1 MSLPPNY
8 AGYYRIHL
16 LAEDDDYPDIDQV
29 SSFLYDFNLLYEF
42 SRVVVDPTYSS
53 YRFSR
58 YSGFRNQ
65 KRVGEDDKLKLDLL
79 SQGSPL
85 ELIALVTAIPA
96 SAAALWAL
104 TQTAEKIRNWSLN
117 REILEL
123 TRDKLLRDL
132 QPLANLDLPVYEQDP
147 AQFREMVRRREAD
160 ENFSLVENRLQQN
173 QVRVRELSVTYESE
187 LSDEDEEQQHHE
199 QQS

>member
-16 LAEDDDYPDIDQV
+16 LAEDEDYPDIDQI

-42 SRVVVDPTYSS
+42 SRVIVDPKYSS

-96 SAAALWAL
+96 AAAALWAL
-104 TQTAEKIRNWSLN
+104 IQTAEKIRNWPLN

-132 QPLANLDLPVYEQDP
+132 QAPANMDLPAYDRNP
-147 AQFREMVRRREAD
+147 TQFRQMVRLREAE
-160 ENFSLVENRLQQN
+160 ENFSLVENRLKQSPLS
-173 QVRVRELSVTYESE
+173 VRELSVTYESE
-187 LSDEDEEQQHHE
+187 IPGGGRSGTRT
-199 QQS
+199 

>member
-42 SRVVVDPTYSS
+42 SRVIVDPEYSS

-65 KRVGEDDKLKLDLL
+65 KRIGEDDKLKLDLL

-96 SAAALWAL
+96 AAATLWAL

-123 TRDKLLRDL
+123 TRDRLLRDL
-132 QPLANLDLPVYEQDP
+132 QRSANIDLPAYEQNST
-147 AQFREMVRRREAD
+147 QFTQMVRLREAE
-160 ENFSLVENRLQQN
+160 ENFSLVENRLQ
-173 QVRVRELSVTYESE
+173 RSPLSVRELSITYESE
-187 LSDEDEEQQHHE
+187 ISGEDEEQGHNEH
-199 QQS
+199 